1 MKQKSEKIVTVHSV
15 LSNRKYYFF
24 MNLYELNC
32 TFLGVMLESVTELY
46 DFTYIKGEKRDVT
59 QGQNGE
65 VNYEFRNYCA

>member
-1 MKQKSEKIVTVHSV
+1 
-15 LSNRKYYFF
+15 

-46 DFTYIKGEKRDVT
+46 DFTYIKGKKRDVT